1 MRQRNTI
8 MLRKRTGLVLICLT
22 MLALPD
28 IAAAYI
34 GPGAG
39 ITFIGA
45 LVGIVLAVASAVGFI
60 LFWPFRRAWRRM
72 KGKKETIEAAKSHG
86 APPEEEEPEGEEA
99 TAEN

>member
-1 MRQRNTI
+1 MF
-8 MLRKRTGLVLICLT
+8 RKSTGLVLVC
-22 MLALPD
+22 LALYALPG

-45 LVGIVLAVASAVGFI
+45 LVGVVLAVASAVGFI

-72 KGKKETIEAAKSHG
+72 KGKKESTEAAKSHDT
-86 APPEEEEPEGEEA
+86 PPAEEEPEGEEA